1 MCVMYA
7 PVCASICN
15 GCAPTCPT
23 CLPLPQ
29 MISLTLLLL
38 AHQGAAAAG
47 GVPQALLDAA
57 GAAGVPL
64 LCVAA
69 FLTVYSLA
77 DYFRGLWRFF

>member
-1 MCVMYA
+1 
-7 PVCASICN
+7 
-15 GCAPTCPT
+15 
-23 CLPLPQ
+23 

-47 GVPQALLDAA
+47 GVPPLLLDAA
-57 GAAGVPL
+57 GAAGIPL

>member
-1 MCVMYA
+1 MPCD
-7 PVCASICN
+7 PPS
-15 GCAPTCPT
+15 
-23 CLPLPQ
+23 LPLPYVVHPLQ

-38 AHQGAAAAG
+38 AHQGASAAG
-47 GVPQALLDAA
+47 GVPPALLDAA

>member
-1 MCVMYA
+1 MPCDPPSLARPYVVH
-7 PVCASICN
+7 PR
-15 GCAPTCPT
+15 
-23 CLPLPQ
+23 Q
-29 MISLTLLLL
+29 MVSRTRLLL
-38 AHQGAAAAG
+38 AHQGASAAG
-47 GVPQALLDAA
+47 GVPPALLDAA